1 MSSTAVPRVPAAG
14 PPPSPQGPR
23 RLSPAARRRRR
34 GRRAARVV
42 LVLVLAVAVAMTTFV
57 AGLLA
62 APFDMRSVA
71 PAPRAVLLLASD
83 GTQIGQIRPPYRREK
98 IAAAD
103 IPDVMRNAIISAE
116 DARFLD
122 HKGVDP
128 LATIRAAYRD
138 LTGGRTQGGSTLT
151 QQYVKN
157 AYVGNDRTLLR
168 KVREAGLAVRL
179 EARQSKEQILTDYL
193 NVLYLG
199 NNVYGVQAAAKY
211 YYGVEVKDLDLD
223 EATGAR
229 DPGLALARAS
239 MLAGIAPAPSAWNP
253 VRDLETARVRQRY
266 TLNQMV
272 VNGYISSEQASD
284 AFTRAGAVVPLR
296 ETPPEPPSTAP
307 EYVDLVT
314 EQLRRE
320 YAEDED
326 ALYRGGL
333 RVTTT
338 LDADLQEAVTRAVRE
353 VLPDPDDP
361 QAAVVAIDP
370 SNGDVK
376 AMTTLRRYP
385 AKGDR
390 TAVDGYQRFSYNL
403 ATAARRS
410 TGSTIKPF
418 TLAVALEQGMTL
430 DTRRPAPGCGRIRDA
445 GEDDGF
451 YDYCNAD
458 DGRSGGGSLT
468 LRRALQGSVNTVYVP
483 LAIEVG
489 REEVKQTMLDAGV
502 VADEAAFTTSINS
515 FGLGPSALVSPLSMA
530 SAYGTFMNSG
540 LRMAPRY
547 VRETRSAEGML
558 VESSPQVPEPAGR
571 AVPDD
576 VANAVVEAM
585 SGVTEPGGTARRARQ
600 DFPVYGKTGTTNDST
615 DAWFIGCARGPQ
627 SLCVATWMGY
637 EDQSCEGVEGR
648 ACGGMKDVNGF
659 DQVYGGTLPA
669 LVFDRA
675 FEILAEVRAAK
686 AAAATGAAP
695 PVVAPVAEPAAEP
708 EPAVPAPRQRTQA
721 PVAPPEPPVEEPPAV
736 EPTEEPPPAPS
747 PAPTE
752 EPDPDPPPLLPPPP
766 GDGTAAR
773 PPDGEEA
780 AT

>member
-1 MSSTAVPRVPAAG
+1 MSSTAAPRAGRLPPAG

-34 GRRAARVV
+34 GRRAARVL
-42 LVLVLAVAVAMTTFV
+42 LVLVLAVAVATTTFV

-83 GTQIGQIRPPYRREK
+83 GSQIGQIRPPYRREK
-98 IAAAD
+98 TAAAD

-128 LATIRAAYRD
+128 LATIRAAFRD

-211 YYGVEVKDLDLD
+211 YYGVDVKDLDLD

-253 VRDLETARVRQRY
+253 VRDLETARERQRY

-272 VNGYISSEQASD
+272 VNGSISSEQASD

-296 ETPPEPPSTAP
+296 ETPPEPASTAP

-338 LDADLQEAVTRAVRE
+338 LDADLQQAVTRAVRE
-353 VLPDPDDP
+353 VLPDPEDP

-390 TAVDGYQRFSYNL
+390 PAAEGYQRFSYNL

-418 TLAVALEQGMTL
+418 TLAVALEQGLTL
-430 DTRRPAPGCGRIRDA
+430 DTRRPAPGCGRIVDA

-458 DGRSGGGSLT
+458 DGGSGGGSLT
-468 LRRALQGSVNTVYVP
+468 LGRALQGSVNTVYVP

-489 REEVKQTMLDAGV
+489 REQIKQTMLDAGV
-502 VADEAAFTTSINS
+502 VADEAAFSTSINS
-515 FGLGPSALVSPLSMA
+515 FGLGPSALVSPMSMA

-540 LRMAPRY
+540 LRMTPRY
-547 VRETRSAEGML
+547 VRETTTAEGL
-558 VESSPQVPEPAGR
+558 QVASEPQVPEPAGR

-576 VANAVVEAM
+576 VATAVVEAM

-600 DFPVYGKTGTTNDST
+600 DFTVYGKTGTTNDST
-615 DAWFIGCARGPQ
+615 DAWFIGCSRGPQ
-627 SLCVATWMGY
+627 SLCIATWMGY
-637 EDQSCEGVEGR
+637 EDQSCEGVEGS
-648 ACGGMKDVNGF
+648 ACGGMKDVNGVA
-659 DQVYGGTLPA
+659 QVYGGTLPA

-675 FEILAEVRAAK
+675 FEILAEVRAAR
-686 AAAATGAAP
+686 AAAPGEQP
-695 PVVAPVAEPAAEP
+695 P
-708 EPAVPAPRQRTQA
+708 T
-721 PVAPPEPPVEEPPAV
+721 
-736 EPTEEPPPAPS
+736 
-747 PAPTE
+747 
-752 EPDPDPPPLLPPPP
+752 
-766 GDGTAAR
+766 
-773 PPDGEEA
+773 
-780 AT
+780 